1 MNVHVIES
9 DFSDN
14 YFYLVVGD
22 DDEAAVIDPVDAPS
36 TIETVNELGVE
47 LAWVINTHFHHDHIA
62 GDDEV
67 LSEFGSARLAVAAGD
82 AETITGNIEHS
93 IDRHLSGGDELSFG
107 ATTLQV
113 WDTPGHTPGHVS
125 LTIGDHL
132 FCGDTIFIAGAGN
145 CSFGGDA
152 GVLFETFRDVLTQ
165 FDDRLLI
172 YPGHDY
178 SVRDLEFCLD
188 IEPENEEARE
198 LLEKARAHDG
208 LFQTTL
214 GRERS
219 YSPFFRW
226 DDEALAARLESERS
240 DTFRQ
245 EAARSSSRAETVFRT
260 VRALRNNW

>member
-14 YFYLVVGD
+14 YFYLIVD
-22 DDEAAVIDPVDAPS
+22 DGRAAVIDPVDAPS
-36 TIETVNELGVE
+36 TIETIRSLGVE
-47 LAWVINTHFHHDHIA
+47 LEWVVNTHFHHDHIA

-67 LSEFGSARLAVAAGD
+67 LAAFPNAKLAVAAGD
-82 AETITGNIEHS
+82 AQTIADNVDADIEVE
-93 IDRHLSGGDELSFG
+93 LSGGDTVEVG
-107 ATTLQV
+107 NTTLHV
-113 WDTPGHTPGHVS
+113 LDTPGHTPGHIS
-125 LTIGDHL
+125 LHAGNHL

-152 GVLFETFRDVLTQ
+152 GVLFRTFRDVLSGL
-165 FDDRLLI
+165 DDDLLV

-188 IEPENEEARE
+188 IEPDNVRAKE
-198 LLEKARAHDG
+198 LLEDAKSAEG

-214 GRERS
+214 GTERS

-226 DDEALAARLESERS
+226 NDEALAERLKTHRAESWEEQSSLS
-240 DTFRQ
+240 DST
-245 EAARSSSRAETVFRT
+245 AETVFRT